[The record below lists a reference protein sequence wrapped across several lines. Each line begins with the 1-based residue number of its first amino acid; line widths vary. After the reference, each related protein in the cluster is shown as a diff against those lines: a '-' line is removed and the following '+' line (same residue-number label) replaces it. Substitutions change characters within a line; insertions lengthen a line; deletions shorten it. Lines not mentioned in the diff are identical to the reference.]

1 VASDGSGGLE
11 RSCARATIKN
21 VAQPRSSEWV
31 RYWRSPDGRVEAMHA
46 RFRSHAYHRHSHET
60 YSFGV
65 TEAGAQ
71 SFRCRGGEH
80 TSDAGTVMAFN
91 PDDPHDGHAAD
102 REGFT
107 YRMVHVL
114 PDAVEEVLVES
125 TRRRRSLPMFTQ
137 PLIRDEGVAW
147 SLRRLHAAL
156 QDGTPLEL
164 DERLAAAVL
173 GLTGCAS
180 TAATRGPAGD
190 GLPTPATRQVA
201 RRVRALLD
209 EAFAENLG
217 TAELAGA
224 AGCSRYV
231 VYRAFQAV
239 HGLAPSEYQRQRRLR
254 TARGLLAA
262 GRGPAEVAAE
272 VGFAD
277 QAHLTRWFVRSFG
290 VTPGAYAR
298 AAR

>member
-1 VASDGSGGLE
+1 MNAGARGDNSDVARPGGD
-11 RSCARATIKN
+11 
-21 VAQPRSSEWV
+21 EWV
-31 RYWRSPDGRVEAMHA
+31 RYWRSSDGRVEAMHA
-46 RFRSHAYHRHSHET
+46 RFCTHTYHRHSHET

-65 TEAGAQ
+65 TEAGIQ

-80 TSDAGTVMAFN
+80 TSAAGMVMAFN

-102 REGFT
+102 REGFI

-114 PDAVEEVLVES
+114 PDAVEEVLADS
-125 TRRRRSLPMFTQ
+125 TGGRRRLPLFAL
-137 PLIRDEGVAW
+137 PVIRDESVAW

-156 QDGTPLEL
+156 PDGTPLEL
-164 DERLAAAVL
+164 DERLGAAVL
-173 GLTGCAS
+173 AVARSAS
-180 TAATRGPAGD
+180 TAATRGPAGER
-190 GLPTPATRQVA
+190 LRAPAAAQVA
-201 RRVRALLD
+201 GRVRALLD
-209 EAFAENLG
+209 EAFAEDLG
-217 TAELAGA
+217 ADALAAA

-231 VYRAFQAV
+231 VYRAFETV

-290 VTPGAYAR
+290 VTPGTYAR

>member
-1 VASDGSGGLE
+1 VAGGSSSVLNAGALGD
-11 RSCARATIKN
+11 N
-21 VAQPRSSEWV
+21 WDVAQARGGEWI
-31 RYWRSPDGRVEAMHA
+31 RYWRSPDGRLEAMHA
-46 RFRSHAYHRHSHET
+46 RFRGYAYHRHSHET

-65 TEAGAQ
+65 TETGAQ

-80 TSDAGTVMAFN
+80 TSAAGMVMAFN

-102 REGFT
+102 GEGFT
-107 YRMVHVL
+107 YRMIHIL
-114 PDAVEEVLVES
+114 PDAVEDVLMES
-125 TRRRRSLPMFTQ
+125 TGRRRLPLFAL
-137 PLIRDEGVAW
+137 PVIRDEGVAW

-156 QDGTPLEL
+156 PNGTPLEL
-164 DERLAAAVL
+164 DERLSAAVL
-173 GLTGCAS
+173 TLARSAS
-180 TAATRGPAGD
+180 TDATRGPAGD
-190 GLPTPATRQVA
+190 RLSAPAAAQVA
-201 RRVRALLD
+201 SRVRTLLD
-209 EAFAENLG
+209 EAFAEDLG
-217 TAELAGA
+217 AAELAAA

-231 VYRAFQAV
+231 VYRAFEAV

-254 TARGLLAA
+254 TARCLLAA
-262 GRGPAEVAAE
+262 GRRPAEVAAE

>member
-1 VASDGSGGLE
+1 MAPAVLNAGAPGNNKG
-11 RSCARATIKN
+11 
-21 VAQPRSSEWV
+21 VAQPGGSEWV
-31 RYWRSPDGRVEAMHA
+31 QYWRSSDGQVEAMHA
-46 RFRSHAYHRHSHET
+46 RFQTHAYHRHSHET

-80 TSDAGTVMAFN
+80 TSAAGMVMAFN

-114 PDAVEEVLVES
+114 PDAVAEVLAQS
-125 TRRRRSLPMFTQ
+125 TGRRRRLPLFAQ
-137 PLIRDEGVAW
+137 PVIRDEGVAW

-156 QDGTPLEL
+156 PDGTPLEV

-173 GLTGCAS
+173 ALARSAS
-180 TAATRGPAGD
+180 TAVTRMPAGD
-190 GLPTPATRQVA
+190 RLPAPAAVRVA
-201 RRVRALLD
+201 GRVCALLD
-209 EAFAENLG
+209 EAFAEDLG
-217 TAELAGA
+217 ATELAAA

-231 VYRAFQAV
+231 VYRAFEAV
-239 HGLAPSEYQRQRRLR
+239 HGLAPSDYQRERRLR
-254 TARGLLAA
+254 TARSLLAA
-262 GRGPAEVAAE
+262 GRRPAEVAAE

>member
-1 VASDGSGGLE
+1 
-11 RSCARATIKN
+11 
-21 VAQPRSSEWV
+21 
-31 RYWRSPDGRVEAMHA
+31 MHA
-46 RFRSHAYHRHSHET
+46 RFRAHAYHRHSHET

-80 TSDAGTVMAFN
+80 TSAAGMVMAFN
-91 PDDPHDGHAAD
+91 PDDPHDGHATD

-107 YRMVHVL
+107 YRMVHVH
-114 PDAVEEVLVES
+114 PDAVEEVLMES
-125 TRRRRSLPMFTQ
+125 IGGRRRLPLFAE
-137 PLIRDEGVAW
+137 PIIRDEGVAR

-156 QDGTPLEL
+156 LDGTPLEL
-164 DERLAAAVL
+164 DERLGFAVRAL
-173 GLTGCAS
+173 ARSAS
-180 TAATRGPAGD
+180 TAATRVQAAA
-190 GLPTPATRQVA
+190 GLPSPAAVQVA
-201 RRVRALLD
+201 GRVRALLD
-209 EAFAENLG
+209 EAFAEDLG
-217 TAELAGA
+217 AAELAA
-224 AGCSRYV
+224 VAGCSRYV
-231 VYRAFQAV
+231 VYRAFEAV

-254 TARGLLAA
+254 TARDLLATGHRA
-262 GRGPAEVAAE
+262 AEVAAA

>member
-1 VASDGSGGLE
+1 M
-11 RSCARATIKN
+11 
-21 VAQPRSSEWV
+21 AQPGGDEWV

-46 RFRSHAYHRHSHET
+46 RFCTHAYHRHSHET

-65 TEAGAQ
+65 TEAGVQ

-80 TSDAGTVMAFN
+80 TSAAGMVMAFN

-107 YRMVHVL
+107 YRMVHIV
-114 PDAVEEVLVES
+114 PDAVEEVLAES
-125 TRRRRSLPMFTQ
+125 TGGRRRMPLFALPV
-137 PLIRDEGVAW
+137 IRDKSVAR

-156 QDGTPLEL
+156 PDSTPLEL
-164 DERLAAAVL
+164 DERLGAAVL
-173 GLTGCAS
+173 ALARSAS
-180 TAATRGPAGD
+180 TAATRGPAGER
-190 GLPTPATRQVA
+190 LPAPAA
-201 RRVRALLD
+201 
-209 EAFAENLG
+209 
-217 TAELAGA
+217 AELAAA

-231 VYRAFQAV
+231 VYRAFEAV

-254 TARGLLAA
+254 TARSLLAA
-262 GRGPAEVAAE
+262 GHGAAEVAAA

-290 VTPGAYAR
+290 LTPGTYAR

>member
-1 VASDGSGGLE
+1 MAPAVLNAGAPGNNKG
-11 RSCARATIKN
+11 
-21 VAQPRSSEWV
+21 VAQPGGGEWV
-31 RYWRSPDGRVEAMHA
+31 QYWRSSDGQVEAMHA
-46 RFRSHAYHRHSHET
+46 RFQAHAYHRHSHET

-80 TSDAGTVMAFN
+80 TSAAGMVMAFN

-114 PDAVEEVLVES
+114 PDAVAEVLAES
-125 TRRRRSLPMFTQ
+125 TGRRRRLPLFAQ
-137 PLIRDEGVAW
+137 PVIRDEGVAW

-156 QDGTPLEL
+156 PDGRPLEV

-173 GLTGCAS
+173 ALARSAS
-180 TAATRGPAGD
+180 TAVTRMPAGD
-190 GLPTPATRQVA
+190 RLPAPAAVRVA
-201 RRVRALLD
+201 GRVCALLD
-209 EAFAENLG
+209 EAFAEDLG
-217 TAELAGA
+217 ATELAAA

-231 VYRAFQAV
+231 VYRAFEAV
-239 HGLAPSEYQRQRRLR
+239 HGLAPSEYQRERRLR
-254 TARGLLAA
+254 TARSLLAA
-262 GRGPAEVAAE
+262 GRRPAEVAAE

-290 VTPGAYAR
+290 VTPGAYTR